1 MKLHYEQMVS
11 YKNII
16 KFIIF
21 ILFVL
26 LSTANAQ
33 KRLIR
38 VGIYDDYPLAFI
50 DSSGTPQG
58 LYVDLL
64 NYIARKENWS
74 LKYIPATWSQ
84 CLDMLKTGEIDLLVA
99 IAYSPQRDSIFD
111 FNTETVLINWGIVY
125 VRKGLRINSILE
137 LKDKKI
143 AVLKNDIYYQK
154 FKQLMKSF
162 GLNCIFVEVQKNRL
176 IMDYLGTGK
185 VDAGVIARLYE
196 LRFPA
201 TLKKFE
207 KTPII
212 FGPVELRFAV
222 PEKRNKWLFNTLDK
236 YLSEFKKDP
245 NSVYYKTLDKWITTP
260 EKTSIIPKWL
270 MYSLIALILAGAV
283 AVATIFSLQY
293 IIRKKT
299 REIRKLEQKY
309 RDIFENAVE
318 GIYQTTPDGRYI
330 SVNPTYAKMFGYDS
344 PEEMIREVKDIAHQI
359 YVNLQD
365 RDRFIKEITERGI
378 VKDFIVQEYRKDG
391 SKIWVRENA
400 RVVKDEKGNVLYF
413 EGFVT
418 DITELVDAQ
427 EALKEKEKLYQTIVE
442 RVHDGIY
449 ILRGT
454 SFIFVND
461 RVSEITEY
469 SKDELYKMNAYNLLH
484 PDDRIRVYEI
494 GMRRLRGE
502 KIPNLYS
509 ARIITKSKKIKY
521 LEFSVSL
528 ITVGGER
535 AALGAVRDITER
547 KMQERKLKESYE
559 KIYKILNQ
567 TVNSLASTV
576 DFKDNYTGKHQ
587 KRVTM
592 LAMKIAEKLELEED
606 KKNALQ
612 FASSMHD
619 IGKLGIPTDILIK
632 PSKLTDKEFEFIK
645 LHPKIG
651 YEIVKQIEFPWP
663 VAKIIYQHHERL
675 DGSGY
680 PRGLRDDQILKEA
693 KILAVADVVEA
704 MCSPRPYRP
713 ALGIDRALEEIEK
726 NKGKLYDPEAVD
738 ACISLFKNGEFSL
751 T

>member
-1 MKLHYEQMVS
+1 MLNCN
-11 YKNII
+11 NII
-16 KFIIF
+16 KFIMV
-21 ILFVL
+21 ILVSL
-26 LSTANAQ
+26 LSTVNAQ

-38 VGIYDDYPLAFI
+38 IGIYDDYPLAFV
-50 DSSGTPQG
+50 DSLGNPRG

-64 NYIARKENWS
+64 NHIAKKENWS

-99 IAYSPQRDSIFD
+99 IAYTPQRDSIFD
-111 FNTETVLINWGIVY
+111 FNTETVLINWGTVY
-125 VRKGLRINSILE
+125 AQKGLKINSILE
-137 LKDKKI
+137 LDGKKI
-143 AVLKNDIYYQK
+143 AVIKSDIYYQK
-154 FKQLMKSF
+154 IKQLMESF
-162 GLNCIFVEVQKNRL
+162 GLNCTFVEVEKTRSVIN
-176 IMDYLGTGK
+176 YLETKK
-185 VDAGVIARLYE
+185 VDAGVVARLYE
-196 LRFPA
+196 FRFPDI
-201 TLKKFE
+201 LKRLDR
-207 KTPII
+207 TPII
-212 FGPVELRFAV
+212 FGPVELRFAA
-222 PEKRNKWLFNTLDK
+222 PEKRNRWLLSTLDT
-236 YLSEFKKDP
+236 YLRELKRDP
-245 NSVYYKTLDKWITTP
+245 NSAYYKALDKWILIP

-270 MYSLIALILAGAV
+270 VYSLIALILAGAV

-299 REIRKLEQKY
+299 YEIRKLEQKY
-309 RDIFENAVE
+309 QDIFENAVE
-318 GIYQTTPDGRYI
+318 GIYQTAPDRRFI
-330 SVNPTYAKMFGYDS
+330 MVNSTFAEMFGYDS
-344 PEEMIREVKDIAHQI
+344 PEEIIREVKDIAHQI
-359 YVNLQD
+359 YVSPQD

-378 VKDFIVQEYRKDG
+378 VKDFIAQGYRKDG
-391 SKIWVRENA
+391 SKIWLRENA
-400 RVVKDEKGNVLYF
+400 RVVKDEKGNILYF

-442 RVHDGIY
+442 RVHDGIF
-449 ILRGT
+449 ILKGT

-461 RVSEITEY
+461 RASEISEY
-469 SKDELYKMNAYNLLH
+469 SKDELYRMNAYDLLH
-484 PDDRIRVYEI
+484 PDDRMRVYEM
-494 GMRRLRGE
+494 GMRRIHGE
-502 KIPNLYS
+502 KVPDIYS
-509 ARIITKSKKIKY
+509 ARIITKSKKVKH

-535 AALGAVRDITER
+535 AVLGAVRDITER
-547 KMQERKLKESYE
+547 KMQERKLRESYE

-567 TVNSLASTV
+567 TVTSLASTV

-612 FASSMHD
+612 FASAMHD

-645 LHPKIG
+645 MHPKIG
-651 YEIVKQIEFPWP
+651 YQIAQQIDFPWP
-663 VAKIIYQHHERL
+663 VAEIIYQHHERL

-680 PRGLRDDQILKEA
+680 PRGLTDDQILEEA

-713 ALGIDRALEEIEK
+713 ALGIDAALEEIEK
-726 NKGKLYDPEAVD
+726 NKGKLYDSEAVD
-738 ACISLFKNGEFSL
+738 ACISLFKDEGFSL